1 MDIKAYQKATAILGS
16 MKVEEDKK
24 RDLDF
29 IHDKVT
35 NGGGI
40 WVTSASGHTK
50 IAIRGGLAI
59 RIVELLQQG
68 NNKEIESLQEQLAK
82 L

>member
-1 MDIKAYQKATAILGS
+1 MDIKAYQKATAILDS
-16 MKVEEDKK
+16 MKKEEDKK

-35 NGGGI
+35 NGEGI
-40 WVTSASGHTK
+40 CVTTLSGHTK
-50 IAIRGGLAI
+50 IIVQGGIAIH
-59 RIVELLQQG
+59 IVELLQEG
-68 NNKEIESLQEQLAK
+68 NNKETESLVSQLEK